1 MIVTHEIIA
10 DAKAMTITVGPKV
23 FDRPVL
29 VRIPESWT
37 NIKRDIVD
45 AGDLW
50 KPQDL
55 NRFYCRHLGPKFNR
69 RFQAANYY
77 LWIAGRMTDRT
88 ANMLRCD
95 GRRWRDY
102 SDDLVWRANQALP
115 HVNEAERDGLFNL
128 IPLIVSFGQSPQRI
142 KRCVGQGAWRRL
154 AANSISRNCKIMQA
168 VERFRL
174 CARSAGR
181 GDAIAAHVCRL
192 LDVPSGVMCGIYTG
206 DDDEFIAARI
216 THKKR
221 IEDFIYA

>member
-77 LWIAGRMTDRT
+77 LWIAGRMT
-88 ANMLRCD
+88 
-95 GRRWRDY
+95 
-102 SDDLVWRANQALP
+102 
-115 HVNEAERDGLFNL
+115 EA
-128 IPLIVSFGQSPQRI
+128 SP
-142 KRCVGQGAWRRL
+142 C
-154 AANSISRNCKIMQA
+154 S
-168 VERFRL
+168 
-174 CARSAGR
+174 
-181 GDAIAAHVCRL
+181 
-192 LDVPSGVMCGIYTG
+192 
-206 DDDEFIAARI
+206 
-216 THKKR
+216 
-221 IEDFIYA
+221 